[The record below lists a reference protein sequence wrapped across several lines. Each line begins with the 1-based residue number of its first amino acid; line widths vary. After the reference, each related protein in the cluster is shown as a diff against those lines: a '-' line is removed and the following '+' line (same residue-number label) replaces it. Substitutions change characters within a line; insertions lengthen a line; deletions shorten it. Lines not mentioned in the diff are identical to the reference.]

1 MSSRVYSSKKKNSKK
16 GSKKNSKK
24 CSKGQIMRLG
34 YTTNS
39 GKTVEPG
46 CIIARSASGK
56 KTSDKLK
63 KYIEKK
69 ESMHKKA
76 RKIFSKEGSKKC
88 SKGYIMREGYKVGSH
103 KSHSKS
109 GKITNVKSH
118 WVSPN
123 CIKSQLNKSSK
134 GQKTIV
140 LMEKDILK
148 PFGYSQIESMTKSER
163 RNALKK
169 AIKKIKPLS
178 VYRRIIAIATLN
190 KNKNEKLYQMLRDDA
205 DWIKT
210 QKEYLDNMANK
221 DNKVVSKKSS
231 KKKSKK

>member
-16 GSKKNSKK
+16 SSKKNSKK

-109 GKITNVKSH
+109 GKVTNVKSH

-123 CIKSQLNKSSK
+123 CIKSQLNKSSN
-134 GQKTIV
+134 GQKTIT

-148 PFGYSQIESMTKSER
+148 PFGYAKIELMTKSER
-163 RNALKK
+163 RSALKK

-190 KNKNEKLYQMLRDDA
+190 KNKNEKLHRILRDDA

-210 QKEYLDNMANK
+210 QREYLDMA
-221 DNKVVSKKSS
+221 VSKKSS